1 MTNEALT
8 AVMLLAGLWSVLCR
22 INQMQVGVTMPVV
35 FWQHASLGMGLFAA
49 LLVPAP
55 WAKMVLAGSIA
66 AYLIAG
72 ASRWRYAAP
81 PGTETQPGDLGPAE
95 FTRDEAVR

>member
-1 MTNEALT
+1 MTTEVLT
-8 AVMLLAGLWSVLCR
+8 AIMLLAGLWSVLCR
-22 INQMQVGVTMPVV
+22 INQMQAGVTMPVV
-35 FWQHASLGMGLFAA
+35 FWQHATLGMGLFAA

-55 WAKMVLAGSIA
+55 WAKMVLAVSIA

-81 PGTETQPGDLGPAE
+81 PGTETQPDSLSAVDFE
-95 FTRDEAVR
+95 RDSQA

>member
-8 AVMLLAGLWSVLCR
+8 AIFLLAGLWSVLCR
-22 INQMQVGVTMPVV
+22 INQMRAGVTMPAV
-35 FWQHASLGMGLFAA
+35 FLQHAMLGMGLFAA
-49 LLVPAP
+49 LLFPPP
-55 WAKMVLAGSIA
+55 WAKTILAVSIA

-81 PGTETQPGDLGPAE
+81 RGTETQPGALGPPE
-95 FTRDEAVR
+95 LDREIV

>member
-8 AVMLLAGLWSVLCR
+8 AIMLLAGLWSVLCR
-22 INQMQVGVTMPVV
+22 INQMQSGVTLPVV
-35 FWQHASLGMGLFAA
+35 FWQHAALGMGLCAA

-55 WAKMVLAGSIA
+55 WSKMILAVSIA
-66 AYLIAG
+66 AYLISG

-81 PGTETQPGDLGPAE
+81 PGTEMQPADVESPE
-95 FTRDEAVR
+95 FGCDEVA

>member
-1 MTNEALT
+1 MTTEVLT
-8 AVMLLAGLWSVLCR
+8 AIMLLAGLWSVLCR
-22 INQMQVGVTMPVV
+22 INQMQAGVTMPVV
-35 FWQHASLGMGLFAA
+35 FWQHATLGMGLCAA

-55 WAKMVLAGSIA
+55 WAKMVLAVSIA

-81 PGTETQPGDLGPAE
+81 RGTETQPGDLAPAE
-95 FTRDEAVR
+95 FVRDEAVR